1 VSTRN
6 GRIGENGLIIFDGR
20 CGVCATL
27 IGRRV
32 MFFKRHGFTIAPF
45 QEKWVQEVTGLTVDR
60 LEQAIHL
67 YRSESEV
74 YRGIEFIQRLAE
86 KIWWLSPLRIAL
98 AITPMYWLCE
108 KLYCVVATRR
118 MLISRVCKL
127 SALPTK
133 EHGER

>member
-6 GRIGENGLIIFDGR
+6 DRIGENGLIIFDGR

-27 IGRRV
+27 IGRRE

-45 QEKWVQEVTGLTVDR
+45 QEKWVQEVTGLSVDR
-60 LEQAIHL
+60 LGQAIHL
-67 YRSESEV
+67 YRGEGEV
-74 YRGIEFIQRLAE
+74 YRGIEFIQLLAE
-86 KIWWLSPLRIAL
+86 EIWWLIPLRIAL

-108 KLYCVVATRR
+108 KLYCFVAARR

-127 SALPTK
+127 SPLPTK
-133 EHGER
+133 EHGKQ